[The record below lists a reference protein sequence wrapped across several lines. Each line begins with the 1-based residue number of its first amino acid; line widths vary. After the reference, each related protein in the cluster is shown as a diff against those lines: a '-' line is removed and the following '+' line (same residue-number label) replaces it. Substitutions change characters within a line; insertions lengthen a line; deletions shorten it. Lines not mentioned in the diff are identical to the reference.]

1 MPRKTRLFLKDTPQH
16 VVIRGINDKVIFLD
30 EDDYQAFLAILKA
43 LVVNIEI
50 ELHAYVLMPSYFQF
64 LATPLYENSLSKF
77 MQSLGRR
84 YVGYFNKKYERRG
97 TLWEGRYKSS
107 LVETKT
113 YLYEV
118 MRFIESKPKKSKSYP
133 YSSIHKNIFSKDDV
147 IITPREEY
155 SCSDYRA
162 FFDTKREKE
171 TLFFVASS
179 LEKQTIT
186 GSFAFSKRAEDEL
199 GVTLIPKK
207 RGRPQKNSSKKL
219 NIRKKM
225 YSNLVL
231 INKTEHKNLKVS
243 EIEEF
248 SFATD
253 LKFIPVV
260 SAEIGRIASDYPV
273 VLSLGENPI
282 LGALV
287 ALDNKNLAISP
298 EGKWYGSYIPAYL
311 RKYPFALASS
321 KKNPEQS
328 LMLIDMNSSLVSDA
342 KGERIFN
349 EDGTQSDAFKRKIE
363 LVSLYEEDRKRTA
376 QIIKVIVSSGILEK
390 GDIVVGEGEERKS
403 LVTGFQAV
411 SLKRYNALD
420 EEIKKSWKEA
430 GITDFIEAHLK
441 SLDSINNLFTLAG
454 KQQA

>member
-1 MPRKTRLFLKDTPQH
+1 MARKTRLFLEDTPQH
-16 VVIRGINDKVIFLD
+16 VIIQGINNKVIFLD

-97 TLWEGRYKSS
+97 TLWEGRYRAS
-107 LVETKT
+107 LIEVDR
-113 YLYEV
+113 YLYDV
-118 MRFIESKPKKSKSYP
+118 MRLIESKPKDFRAYP
-133 YSSIHKNIFSKDDV
+133 YSSIQKNIFSKDDA

-155 SCSDYRA
+155 SYADYVA
-162 FFDTKREKE
+162 LLDSKRDEE
-171 TLFFVASS
+171 TLSFVASS

-186 GSFAFSKRAEDEL
+186 GSPEFSKRLEQEL
-199 GVTLIPKK
+199 GVTLTSKK
-207 RGRPQKNSSKKL
+207 RGRPQKNSNKKA

-260 SAEIGRIASDYPV
+260 SAEMSRIASDYPV
-273 VLSLGENPI
+273 VLSLGENPQ
-282 LGALV
+282 LVALV
-287 ALDNKNLAISP
+287 ALDNKNLALSS
-298 EGKWYGSYIPAYL
+298 EGKWYGSYVPAYL

-328 LMLIDMNSSLVSDA
+328 LMLIDTNSSLISES
-342 KGERIFN
+342 KGEMIFN
-349 EDGTQSDAFKRKIE
+349 EDGTQSDFFKRKIE
-363 LVSLYEEDRKRTA
+363 LVSLYEEDRKRTV
-376 QIIKVIVSSGILEK
+376 QIIKVIVASNILEK
-390 GDIVVGEGEERKS
+390 GEIVVGEGEERKS

-411 SLKRYNALD
+411 NLERYKALD

-441 SLDSINNLFTLAG
+441 SLGSINNLFTLAS